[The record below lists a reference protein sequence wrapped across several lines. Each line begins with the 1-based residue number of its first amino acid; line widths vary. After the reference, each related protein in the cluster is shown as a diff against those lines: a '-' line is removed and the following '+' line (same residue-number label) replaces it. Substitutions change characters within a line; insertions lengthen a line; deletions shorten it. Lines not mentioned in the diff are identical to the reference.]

1 MNQEEKMKKN
11 SLKILALFACMLSL
25 ASCGGNNDSA
35 KPSNK
40 TNNTASVEPK
50 PDTGSGKDTGGKTD
64 TEVSDKNVS
73 KIAVK
78 TNPTKMSYKIG
89 ETFDPA
95 GGVLTVTYKNKS
107 TAELDMTDS
116 RITYT
121 TLNTTVTNANASI
134 KITFGGKN
142 ATLRNIVVTK

>member
-1 MNQEEKMKKN
+1 MKKN
-11 SLKILALFACMLSL
+11 SLKIFALLACMLSL
-25 ASCGGNNDSA
+25 ASCGGNSDSV

-78 TNPTKMSYKIG
+78 TNPTKMLSLIH
-89 ETFDPA
+89 
-95 GGVLTVTYKNKS
+95 
-107 TAELDMTDS
+107 
-116 RITYT
+116 I
-121 TLNTTVTNANASI
+121 
-134 KITFGGKN
+134 
-142 ATLRNIVVTK
+142 